1 MLTWHKDLTDYGSEA
16 LTRYTSGAGQQ
27 YSADH
32 NFQTG
37 TLAMMIEGAQK
48 QFIEGIKFS
57 GVKG

>member
-1 MLTWHKDLTDYGSEA
+1 MLTWQTDLTDYGSEA
-16 LTRYTSGAGQQ
+16 LTRYTSEAGQQ

-37 TLAMMIEGAQK
+37 TLAMMIDGAQK
-48 QFIEGIKFS
+48 QFIEGIRFS